1 VGSVVL
7 LIALLGTIISSIFAG
22 NQTEYSENLKQV
34 ADLAGNLQN
43 EGANA
48 VAQELFSQAGQS
60 VKVENH
66 TLRQNMLYAALS
78 YGNQKLKKPDLPKS
92 KEFLAKVQ
100 NNNDNTP
107 EGQQINIL
115 TLRTKANLDSLTEG
129 KKNEAK
135 NQYQQA
141 LKILKDSKIS
151 PFDKS
156 LKNKIISKEN
166 VERIHRELIALLD
179 NDSDKNLK
187 NQIKQSLKE
196 HYYEEL
202 NNLLENKKW
211 EDADRKTYQMMLFI
225 ADREKEEYLDVESI
239 RQFSCPDLKQID
251 EYWAKN
257 SNGHFGFKKQKEI
270 WIETGNRLDI
280 KDEYTEKDAEAY
292 RRFASRVGWYDE
304 KANLILRYSQVIDTV
319 NQADPTTKTDPNVR
333 YTGRYTGIL
342 PTVLLPIPQSYASYA
357 TDTNGF
363 LFSHCDL

>member
-1 VGSVVL
+1 
-7 LIALLGTIISSIFAG
+7 
-22 NQTEYSENLKQV
+22 
-34 ADLAGNLQN
+34 
-43 EGANA
+43 
-48 VAQELFSQAGQS
+48 
-60 VKVENH
+60 
-66 TLRQNMLYAALS
+66 MLYAALS

-92 KEFLAKVQ
+92 QDFLNKVK

-107 EGQQINIL
+107 EGRQIQVL
-115 TLRTKANLDSLTEG
+115 TLRTKANLAKEDS
-129 KKNEAK
+129 KNEEAK

-179 NDSDKNLK
+179 NESDINLK

-202 NNLLENKKW
+202 DNLLENKKW
-211 EDADRKTYQMMLFI
+211 EDADSKTYQMMLFI
-225 ADREKEEYLDVESI
+225 ADREKEKYLDVESI
-239 RQFSCPDLKQID
+239 QQFSCPDFKQID

-270 WIETGNRLDI
+270 WIETGNRFDI

-304 KANLILRYSQVIDTV
+304 KAKDLLRYSQVIDTV
-319 NQADPTTKTDPNVR
+319 NQADPTTKTDPKDVYR
-333 YTGRYTGIL
+333 YTGTL
-342 PTVLLPIPQSYASYA
+342 PTILYDITTRIPNNTYY
-357 TDTNGF
+357 TDTVLTVS